1 MPCFVIS
8 DLRCVVIFPVV
19 ERMAKPPIVP
29 GIFTLLLKIE
39 DGFPVCSVCN
49 FIILSFYSTS
59 IKKKG
64 KHMIKLN
71 CKNCRNAIQL
81 HPQVTNH
88 DGRSPHCN
96 AASTAR
102 MAIEKPVLMT
112 GTSPIELQAVAATEG
127 TVRII
132 TDAPTSVISQR
143 IRILL
148 KSGKTMPKEIQ
159 VITRNDETAYRLNNE
174 RSLIPICSMQS
185 FCRVQSRDRLPQ
197 QVLPCITSYRPV
209 CRNCFSTQHC
219 VNSSLIILQKN
230 NHYALTNYWR

>member
-39 DGFPVCSVCN
+39 DGFPVCSVCSVCN

-219 VNSSLIILQKN
+219 VNCK
-230 NHYALTNYWR
+230 R